1 MLDSYARRHMLCR
14 MLCLLSLITFSF
26 FLSTP
31 QDSFFLL
38 PCIFLLF
45 FSKCDRSRVCSKH
58 RLISYWTND
67 ASFFIY
73 KNG

>member
-38 PCIFLLF
+38 PCI
-45 FSKCDRSRVCSKH
+45 CSSSQSA
-58 RLISYWTND
+58 IGVVFVQS
-67 ASFFIY
+67 IV
-73 KNG
+73 